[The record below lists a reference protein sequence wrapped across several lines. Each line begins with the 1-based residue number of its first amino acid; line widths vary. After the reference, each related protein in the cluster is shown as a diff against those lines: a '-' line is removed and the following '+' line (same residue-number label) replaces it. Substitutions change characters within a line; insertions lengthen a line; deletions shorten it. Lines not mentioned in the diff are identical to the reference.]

1 MVAKQAV
8 KTEQARR
15 RRARDPVTSL
25 APPYLYRTHLDT
37 RRPRPSASHSE
48 LPLVYHISTTL
59 PFQTHSTSPYINWCT
74 HVPLHTITVLRQQAC
89 KTKAAAARPLLQPQ
103 PQPQPQ
109 PQAQPQPQ
117 PQPQLQTDAQAKA
130 VAQHAKAQ
138 RAQAEFRRLQA
149 HFAQLQH
156 PSMAKCPAFGS
167 ARDRL
172 FCACSKAPRRLWAA
186 RYFAGD
192 TSQAPSYCL

>member
-15 RRARDPVTSL
+15 RRARDPVTTL
-25 APPYLYRTHLDT
+25 APPYPYRTHHILERPPIGITFSAPT
-37 RRPRPSASHSE
+37 RIS
-48 LPLVYHISTTL
+48 YSTTL

-192 TSQAPSYCL
+192 TSRASS